1 MKVLAVLDNPKYIP
15 DIHGFLEKAGFSE
28 STLYAVSNF
37 DIPDG
42 FDKVIRIDDVSS
54 DVLIRMGDELD
65 GFDIYIAPHTKKSL
79 EALSYYAG
87 YRGIPI
93 ATEIIDYIVEEKKIV
108 RNILSGRGI
117 VSYRVATPIALTIAP
132 GKFKGSISRTPEVI
146 HNDVKPTP
154 SLISIEE
161 KSFGGVDIENA
172 EVVVG
177 VGRGFRDKD
186 DLNIAFELAKI
197 LGGEVGC
204 SRPIAADYHWLDE
217 DRWIGISGK
226 KVRGKLYIAIGVSGA
241 PQHIMAA
248 NDTRVIVAVNKDKNA
263 PIFEYADYGV
273 VADLYK
279 FIPIFIDKLKR
290 RLDV

>member
-1 MKVLAVLDNPKYIP
+1 MKILAILDSLKYIP
-15 DIHGFLEKAGFSE
+15 DIHGFLEKAGFSD
-28 STLYAVSNF
+28 STIYAVSNF
-37 DIPDG
+37 DVSDG
-42 FDKVIRIDDVSS
+42 FDKVIRVNDISS
-54 DVLIRMGDELD
+54 DVLVKMGSELD

-87 YRGIPI
+87 DRGIPI
-93 ATEIIDYIVEEKKIV
+93 ATEIIDYIAEEKKIV
-108 RNILSGRGI
+108 RNILSGRGV
-117 VSYRVATPIALTIAP
+117 VSYRISTPMALTIAP
-132 GKFKGSISRTPEVI
+132 GKFKGSISRSPDVI
-146 HNDVKPTP
+146 HKDVKPTP

-172 EVVVG
+172 DIVVG
-177 VGRGFRDKD
+177 VGRGFRDKE
-186 DLNIAFELAKI
+186 DLDIAFELAKI

-204 SRPIAADYHWLDE
+204 SRPVAADYRWLDE

-248 NDTRVIVAVNKDKNA
+248 NDTRIIVAVNKDKNA
-263 PIFEYADYGV
+263 PIFEYTDYGV

-279 FIPIFIDKLKR
+279 FIPILIDKLKS
-290 RLDV
+290 RLSV